1 MATESLVE
9 DLIMLSRLL
18 RFPRRSDMTP
28 EQYWLLRYL
37 RSNGPLSIS
46 ELAHAMEITAGS
58 ATVACK
64 RLEKAG
70 FITRERSSNDERV
83 VQVTLTELGRSHI
96 DAGRKQ
102 RRESITELLAVL
114 DQDEQQELQRLVERL
129 LQTTELPACGG
140 IPQNSAH
147 ARK

>member
-1 MATESLVE
+1 MATEALVE

-28 EQYWLLRYL
+28 EQYWLLRHL
-37 RSNGPLSIS
+37 RSSGPLSIS

-70 FITRERSSNDERV
+70 FITRERRSDDERV

-102 RRESITELLAVL
+102 RREIITQLLAVL
-114 DQDEQQELQRLVERL
+114 DQDEQQELQLLVERL
-129 LQTTELPACGG
+129 LEATDLPSCGG
-140 IPQNSAH
+140 IAQRN
-147 ARK
+147 ARA